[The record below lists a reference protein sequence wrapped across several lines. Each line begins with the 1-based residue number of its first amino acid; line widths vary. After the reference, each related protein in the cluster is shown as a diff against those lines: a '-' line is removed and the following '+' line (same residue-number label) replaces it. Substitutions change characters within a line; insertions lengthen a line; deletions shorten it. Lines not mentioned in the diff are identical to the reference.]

1 MISYQRPCKTGSA
14 SLYKNL
20 AQPVNKVR
28 IVDLV
33 FKYGLALNPGY
44 GFLLVMTLLFAI
56 IPCC

>member
-14 SLYKNL
+14 SFYKNL

-33 FKYGLALNPGY
+33 FKYGFALNPGY
-44 GFLLVMTLLFAI
+44 GFRLVMTLLFAI
-56 IPCC
+56 ITCC